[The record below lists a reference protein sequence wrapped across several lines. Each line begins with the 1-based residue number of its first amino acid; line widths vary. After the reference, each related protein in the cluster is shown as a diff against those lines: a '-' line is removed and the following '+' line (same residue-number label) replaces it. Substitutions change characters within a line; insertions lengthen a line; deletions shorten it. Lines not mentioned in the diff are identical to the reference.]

1 MPYHMIDIHNRND
14 IRSKLN
20 LLSADTAPLFGKM
33 SPQHMVEHLSFA
45 LKFSNGTL
53 PQTCY
58 YPEKIAQRIKA
69 SVIESDKELPVGFKA
84 PMLDDDPPELT
95 TLDLETAR
103 VMLFSE
109 LELFDTHFTHHRD
122 ATPINPTMGALNY
135 SEWVV
140 FHNKHFNHHFKQF
153 GLV

>member
-1 MPYHMIDIHNRND
+1 MIDIHNRID

-20 LLSADTAPLFGKM
+20 QLCTDTAPLFGKM

-45 LKFSNGTL
+45 LMFSNGSW

-58 YPEKIAQRIKA
+58 YPERIAQRIKA
-69 SVIESDKELPVGFKA
+69 SVIDSDKELPVGFKA
-84 PMLDDDPPELT
+84 PMLDEDPSVLT
-95 TLDLETAR
+95 NPDLKTAI
-103 VMLFSE
+103 VMLFTE
-109 LELFDTHFTHHRD
+109 LELFDTYFTHHKD
-122 ATPINPTMGALNY
+122 ATPTNPTMGALNY

-140 FHNKHFNHHFKQF
+140 FHNKHFHHHFKQF

>member
-1 MPYHMIDIHNRND
+1 MIDIHNRND

-20 LLSADTAPLFGKM
+20 QLSADNAPLFGKM

-45 LKFSNGTL
+45 LKFSNGTF

-58 YPEKIAQRIKA
+58 YPEKIAERIKA
-69 SVIESDKELPVGFKA
+69 SVIDSDKELPVGFKA
-84 PMLDDDPPELT
+84 PMLDNDPPERT
-95 TLDLETAR
+95 CPDLDTAI
-103 VMLFSE
+103 VMLLTE
-109 LELFDTHFTHHRD
+109 LELFDTYFTHHKD
-122 ATPINPTMGALNY
+122 ATPTHPTMGALNY

-140 FHNKHFNHHFKQF
+140 FHNKHFLHHFKQF